1 MAKVLPIV
9 RIVDDDE
16 TFCMSQKMFLQ
27 AMGWLVLTYGS
38 ARAFLEDD
46 DPEQPGCLILDMR
59 MPEMTG
65 LELQTALVS
74 RGAPLPIIFLT
85 GHGDVNMAVHALQHG
100 AFVEVELH
108 VAVQPQCAG
117 QVGAGGQVDG
127 VPRAA
132 GVNGAL
138 QGSGIFGFAVALGP
152 ERGLGHINAVL
163 DRRGAKFAA
172 AHAPPGK
179 KYISAVVCLAAQVSQ
194 GKVGAVTGG
203 SGLAVQ
209 INGILRPGLGGC
221 GLIPVQYGRMCGTA
235 CKNVRFKH
243 AGSLSMMQNSVHTPL
258 SLLLL

>member
-1 MAKVLPIV
+1 MSRGRTRPGIV
-9 RIVDDDE
+9 RSFSHSATALAADDDVCAVRPGGVVE
-16 TFCMSQKMFLQ
+16 RAQVQKAGIAAHLHTLKP
-27 AMGWLVLTYGS
+27 AGDAGLV
-38 ARAFLEDD
+38 
-46 DPEQPGCLILDMR
+46 
-59 MPEMTG
+59 
-65 LELQTALVS
+65 
-74 RGAPLPIIFLT
+74 
-85 GHGDVNMAVHALQHG
+85 VHNLGRTLQHC
-100 AFVEVELH
+100 AFVKVELH

-132 GVNGAL
+132 GVNGTL
-138 QGSGIFGFAVALGP
+138 QGGGIFGFAVALGP

-221 GLIPVQYGRMCGTA
+221 GLIPVQHGRMCGTA